1 LCHNSTPVGAGR
13 NRDSRRTVWRKETAI
28 GSKTWRALVLAI
40 LSAILLSTSPAL
52 ASDTSPLLQPLPFGF
67 EPNLGQTDQRV
78 KFLARSRGMTLF
90 VTATETVFVT
100 PRSAVW
106 MRLVGGSP
114 AAEVSGVDPLPG
126 RSHFLIGR
134 DPARWRTDAP
144 TFARVRS
151 RGVYRGIDVVH
162 YGTEDRQL
170 EYDFVVAPGADPR
183 VIKLAFDGVDGLTID
198 DGGGL
203 VLRVGETRLRLGK
216 PHVYQTSA
224 RGRRTVAGSWTL
236 HDGRTVGF
244 RLGPYDSRQALVIDP
259 SVSLATYVGGSGVDQ
274 AFAIALAG
282 DGSVFLTGNTVSADF
297 PTTAGS
303 FQPAS
308 GGAVDAFVVKLNP
321 TFTARVYSTY
331 LGGSGNDAG
340 RGIAVDSAGSAY
352 VTGFTTSANFPTT
365 VGAFQ
370 EDPPA
375 GEPAGTANAFVV
387 KLNPQGS
394 ALVYGTYLGGT
405 GSDIGLAI
413 AIDGSGGAY
422 VTGGTFSADFPV
434 TLGAAQ
440 VNLGGDRDAFVT
452 RLSPTGAA
460 LVFSTFLGGAGTD
473 VGNAITVDT
482 AGAAYVTGSTACAA
496 APCSTLTDFP
506 TTPGVIQ
513 AVRPPGEPAGVTDA
527 FVAKLGSLGGL
538 IYSTYLGGI
547 AADEGLGIVVD
558 DLGDAIVTGD
568 TASANFPFTA
578 GFPLFTGA
586 LQAFLTKLNPAA
598 SALLFSRPVPTGAS
612 LTGQTRDVLPS
623 APSLALGLARDSAA
637 RLYVVGS
644 EVRAG
649 GPQTDAFVIQF
660 GPSGTS
666 PSAQIFIGGT
676 GDDFGLAIAVDPGG
690 SDAFVA
696 GQTTSATGIA
706 TAGVV
711 QPALAGGVDGFVA
724 KVSGFN
730 EPPQDEGGGGGGSTC
745 LIATAAFGSPL
756 AREVAVL
763 RVFRDRVLVP
773 NPVGRALVAAY
784 YRLSPPLART
794 IAQHEALKTTT
805 RAMLRPAII
814 GAGFALVSPGLALV
828 VFAVGWSAF
837 VALVVAL
844 ALARRG
850 AGTRRVAVV
859 TAFVLAL
866 GLASAVAWLDS
877 GGPDAWST
885 RRLASATP
893 SDRALPAIV
902 QRVTAPAGIQQPGV
916 EHYEVDLN
924 RSADWP
930 PRFRVRPTLH
940 SGDLGYEIESDLADG
955 VLTAAGFIVIEPKA
969 AAAFGIDAG
978 DRILSI
984 NGYPPAG
991 GGMMSF
997 LLMQRDPDRTTLD
1010 VRLER
1015 RGAQMG
1021 RSIVVR

>member
-1 LCHNSTPVGAGR
+1 
-13 NRDSRRTVWRKETAI
+13 
-28 GSKTWRALVLAI
+28 
-40 LSAILLSTSPAL
+40 
-52 ASDTSPLLQPLPFGF
+52 
-67 EPNLGQTDQRV
+67 
-78 KFLARSRGMTLF
+78 MTLF

-100 PRSAVW
+100 PRSVVR
-106 MRLVGGSP
+106 MRLVGASP
-114 AAEVSGVDPLPG
+114 AEVSGVDPLPG

-134 DPARWRTDAP
+134 DPTRWRTDAP

-151 RGVYRGIDVVH
+151 RGVYRGIDLVH

-170 EYDFVVAPGADPR
+170 EYDLVVAPGADPR
-183 VIKLAFDGVDGLTID
+183 VIKLAFDGVDRLQLVNGV
-198 DGGGL
+198 L
-203 VLRVGETRLRLGK
+203 VLHVGETQLRLDK

-224 RGRRTVAGSWTL
+224 GGRRIVAGSWML
-236 HDGRTVGF
+236 QDGATVGF
-244 RLGPYDSRQALVIDP
+244 HLGPYDPRQELVIDP
-259 SVSLATYVGGSGVDQ
+259 TVALATYVGGGGVDQ

-297 PTTAGS
+297 PTTVGS
-303 FQPAS
+303 VQPAS
-308 GGAVDAFVVKLNP
+308 GGGVDAFVVKLNP
-321 TFTARVYSTY
+321 TFTARVYSTF
-331 LGGSGNDAG
+331 LGGAGNDAG
-340 RGIAVDSAGSAY
+340 RGIVVDAAGNAY

-365 VGAFQ
+365 TGAFQ
-370 EDPPA
+370 ETPPA

-387 KLNPQGS
+387 KLNPLGS

-422 VTGGTFSADFPV
+422 VTGGTFSADFPI

-440 VNLGGDRDAFVT
+440 LILGGDRDAFVT
-452 RLSPTGAA
+452 RLSPSGAG
-460 LVFSTFLGGAGTD
+460 LVYSTFLGGAGTD

-482 AGAAYVTGSTACAA
+482 TGTAYVTGSTTCAA

-513 AVRPPGEPAGVTDA
+513 AVRPPGEPAGVADA
-527 FVAKLGSLGGL
+527 FVTKLGALGGL

-558 DLGDAIVTGD
+558 DLGDAIVTGG
-568 TASANFPFTA
+568 TSSANFPFSA

-598 SALLFSRPVPTGAS
+598 SAVMFSRPVPTGATV
-612 LTGQTRDVLPS
+612 TGQTRDVLPS
-623 APSLALGLARDSAA
+623 APSLALGLARDNGGN
-637 RLYVVGS
+637 LYIVGS

-696 GQTTSATGIA
+696 GQTTSASGIA

-711 QPALAGGVDGFVA
+711 QPTLGGGVDGFVA

-730 EPPQDEGGGGGGSTC
+730 EPSSDDGGGGGGASGC

-773 NPVGRALVAAY
+773 SPVGRALVAAY
-784 YRLSPPLART
+784 YRLSPPLARV
-794 IAQHEALKTTT
+794 IAQHEALKTAT
-805 RAMLRPAII
+805 RVMLRPAII

-850 AGTRRVAVV
+850 AATRRAAFV

-940 SGDLGYEIESDLADG
+940 SGDLGYQIESDLADG
-955 VLTAAGFIVIEPKA
+955 VLTAAGFTVIEPKA

-991 GGMMSF
+991 GGMVSL

-1015 RGAQMG
+1015 RGTQMS

>member
-1 LCHNSTPVGAGR
+1 
-13 NRDSRRTVWRKETAI
+13 
-28 GSKTWRALVLAI
+28 
-40 LSAILLSTSPAL
+40 
-52 ASDTSPLLQPLPFGF
+52 
-67 EPNLGQTDQRV
+67 
-78 KFLARSRGMTLF
+78 MTLF

-100 PRSAVW
+100 PRSVVR
-106 MRLVGGSP
+106 MRLVGASP
-114 AAEVSGVDPLPG
+114 AEVSGVDPLPG

-134 DPARWRTDAP
+134 DPTRWRTDAP

-151 RGVYRGIDVVH
+151 RGVYRGIDLVH

-170 EYDFVVAPGADPR
+170 EYDLVVAPGADPR
-183 VIKLAFDGVDGLTID
+183 VIKLAFDGID
-198 DGGGL
+198 RLQLVNGVL
-203 VLRVGETRLRLGK
+203 VLHVGETQLRLDK

-224 RGRRTVAGSWTL
+224 GGRRIVAGSWML
-236 HDGRTVGF
+236 QDGATVGF
-244 RLGPYDSRQALVIDP
+244 HLGPYDPRQELVIDP
-259 SVSLATYVGGSGVDQ
+259 TVALATYVGGGGVDQ

-297 PTTAGS
+297 PTTVGS
-303 FQPAS
+303 VQPAS
-308 GGAVDAFVVKLNP
+308 GGGVDAFVVKLNP
-321 TFTARVYSTY
+321 TFTARVYSTF
-331 LGGSGNDAG
+331 LGGAGNDAG
-340 RGIAVDSAGSAY
+340 RGIAVDAAGNAY

-365 VGAFQ
+365 TGAFQ
-370 EDPPA
+370 ETPPA

-387 KLNPQGS
+387 KLNPLGS

-422 VTGGTFSADFPV
+422 VTGGTFSADFPI

-440 VNLGGDRDAFVT
+440 LILGGDRDAFVT
-452 RLSPTGAA
+452 RLSPSGAG
-460 LVFSTFLGGAGTD
+460 LVYSTFLGGAGTD

-482 AGAAYVTGSTACAA
+482 TGTAYVTGSTTCAA

-513 AVRPPGEPAGVTDA
+513 AVRPPGEPAGVADA
-527 FVAKLGSLGGL
+527 FVTKLGALGGL

-558 DLGDAIVTGD
+558 DLGDAIVTGG
-568 TASANFPFTA
+568 TSSANFPFSA

-598 SALLFSRPVPTGAS
+598 SAVMFSRPVPTGATV
-612 LTGQTRDVLPS
+612 TGQTRDVLPS
-623 APSLALGLARDSAA
+623 APSLALGLARDNGGN
-637 RLYVVGS
+637 LYIVGS

-696 GQTTSATGIA
+696 GQTTSASGIA

-711 QPALAGGVDGFVA
+711 QPTLGGGVDGFVA

-730 EPPQDEGGGGGGSTC
+730 EPSSDDGGGGGGASGC

-784 YRLSPPLART
+784 YRLSPPLARV
-794 IAQHEALKTTT
+794 IAQHEALKTAT
-805 RAMLRPAII
+805 RVMLRPAII

-850 AGTRRVAVV
+850 AATRRAAFV

-916 EHYEVDLN
+916 EHYDVN

-940 SGDLGYEIESDLADG
+940 SGDLGYQIESDLADG
-955 VLTAAGFIVIEPKA
+955 VLTAAGFTVIEPKA

-991 GGMMSF
+991 GGMVSL

-1015 RGAQMG
+1015 RGTQMS

>member
-1 LCHNSTPVGAGR
+1 
-13 NRDSRRTVWRKETAI
+13 
-28 GSKTWRALVLAI
+28 
-40 LSAILLSTSPAL
+40 
-52 ASDTSPLLQPLPFGF
+52 
-67 EPNLGQTDQRV
+67 
-78 KFLARSRGMTLF
+78 MTLF

-100 PRSAVW
+100 PRSVVR
-106 MRLVGGSP
+106 MRLVGASP
-114 AAEVSGVDPLPG
+114 AEVSGVDPLPG

-134 DPARWRTDAP
+134 DPTRWRTDAP

-151 RGVYRGIDVVH
+151 RGVYRGIDLVH

-170 EYDFVVAPGADPR
+170 EYDLVVAPGADPR
-183 VIKLAFDGVDGLTID
+183 VIKLAFDGVDRLQLVNGV
-198 DGGGL
+198 L
-203 VLRVGETRLRLGK
+203 VLHVGETQLRLDK

-224 RGRRTVAGSWTL
+224 GGRRIVAGSWML
-236 HDGRTVGF
+236 QDGATVGF
-244 RLGPYDSRQALVIDP
+244 HLGPYDPRQELVIDP
-259 SVSLATYVGGSGVDQ
+259 TVALATYVGGGGVDQ

-297 PTTAGS
+297 PTTVGS
-303 FQPAS
+303 VQPAS
-308 GGAVDAFVVKLNP
+308 GGGVDAFVVKLNP
-321 TFTARVYSTY
+321 TFTARVYSTF
-331 LGGSGNDAG
+331 LGGAGNDAG
-340 RGIAVDSAGSAY
+340 RGIVVDAAGNAY

-365 VGAFQ
+365 TGAFQ
-370 EDPPA
+370 ETPPA

-387 KLNPQGS
+387 KLNPLGS

-422 VTGGTFSADFPV
+422 VTGGTFSADFPI

-440 VNLGGDRDAFVT
+440 LILGGDRDAFVT
-452 RLSPTGAA
+452 RLSPSGAG
-460 LVFSTFLGGAGTD
+460 LVYSTFLGGAGTD

-482 AGAAYVTGSTACAA
+482 TGTAYVTGSTTCAA

-513 AVRPPGEPAGVTDA
+513 AVRPPGEPAGVADA
-527 FVAKLGSLGGL
+527 FVTKLGALGGL

-558 DLGDAIVTGD
+558 DLGDAIVTGG
-568 TASANFPFTA
+568 TSSANFPFSA

-598 SALLFSRPVPTGAS
+598 SAVMFSRPVPTGATV
-612 LTGQTRDVLPS
+612 TGQTRDVLPS
-623 APSLALGLARDSAA
+623 APSLALGLARDNGGN
-637 RLYVVGS
+637 LYIVGS

-696 GQTTSATGIA
+696 GQTTSASGIA

-711 QPALAGGVDGFVA
+711 QPTLGGGVDGFVA

-730 EPPQDEGGGGGGSTC
+730 EPSSDDGGGGGGAFGC

-773 NPVGRALVAAY
+773 SPVGRALVAAY
-784 YRLSPPLART
+784 YRLSPPLARV
-794 IAQHEALKTTT
+794 IAQHEALKTAT
-805 RAMLRPAII
+805 RVMLRPAII

-850 AGTRRVAVV
+850 AATRRAAFV

-940 SGDLGYEIESDLADG
+940 SGDLGYQIESDLADG
-955 VLTAAGFIVIEPKA
+955 VLTAAGFTVIEPKA

-991 GGMMSF
+991 GGMVSL

-1015 RGAQMG
+1015 RGTQMS

>member
-1 LCHNSTPVGAGR
+1 
-13 NRDSRRTVWRKETAI
+13 
-28 GSKTWRALVLAI
+28 
-40 LSAILLSTSPAL
+40 
-52 ASDTSPLLQPLPFGF
+52 
-67 EPNLGQTDQRV
+67 
-78 KFLARSRGMTLF
+78 MTLF

-100 PRSAVW
+100 PRSVVR
-106 MRLVGGSP
+106 MRLVGASP
-114 AAEVSGVDPLPG
+114 AEVSGVDPLPG

-134 DPARWRTDAP
+134 DPTRWRTDAP

-151 RGVYRGIDVVH
+151 RGVYRGIDLVH

-183 VIKLAFDGVDGLTID
+183 VIKLAFDGVDRLQLVNGV
-198 DGGGL
+198 L
-203 VLRVGETRLRLGK
+203 VLHVGETQLRLDK
-216 PHVYQTSA
+216 PHVYQNSA
-224 RGRRTVAGSWTL
+224 GGRRIVAGSWML
-236 HDGRTVGF
+236 QDGATVGF
-244 RLGPYDSRQALVIDP
+244 HLGPYDPRQELVIDP
-259 SVSLATYVGGSGVDQ
+259 TVALATYVGGGGVDQ

-297 PTTAGS
+297 PTTVGS
-303 FQPAS
+303 VQPAS
-308 GGAVDAFVVKLNP
+308 GGGVDAFVVKLNP
-321 TFTARVYSTY
+321 TFTARVYSTF
-331 LGGSGNDAG
+331 LGGAGNDAG
-340 RGIAVDSAGSAY
+340 RGIAVDAAGNAY

-365 VGAFQ
+365 TGAFQ
-370 EDPPA
+370 ETPPA

-387 KLNPQGS
+387 KLNPLGS

-422 VTGGTFSADFPV
+422 VTGGTFSADFPI

-440 VNLGGDRDAFVT
+440 LILGGDRDAFVT
-452 RLSPTGAA
+452 RLSPSGAG
-460 LVFSTFLGGAGTD
+460 LVYSTFLGGAGTD

-482 AGAAYVTGSTACAA
+482 TGTAYVTGSTTCAA

-513 AVRPPGEPAGVTDA
+513 AVRPPGEPAGVADA
-527 FVAKLGSLGGL
+527 FVTKLGALGGL

-558 DLGDAIVTGD
+558 DLGDAIVTGG
-568 TASANFPFTA
+568 TSSANFPFSA

-598 SALLFSRPVPTGAS
+598 SAVMFSRPVPTGATV
-612 LTGQTRDVLPS
+612 TGQTRDVLPS
-623 APSLALGLARDSAA
+623 APSLALGLARDNGGN
-637 RLYVVGS
+637 LYIVGS

-696 GQTTSATGIA
+696 GQTTSASGIA

-711 QPALAGGVDGFVA
+711 QPTLGGGVDGFVA

-730 EPPQDEGGGGGGSTC
+730 EPSSDDGGGGGGASGC

-756 AREVAVL
+756 ARQVAVL

-784 YRLSPPLART
+784 YRLSPPLARV
-794 IAQHEALKTTT
+794 IAQHEALKTAT
-805 RAMLRPAII
+805 RVMLRPAII

-850 AGTRRVAVV
+850 AATRRAAFV

-955 VLTAAGFIVIEPKA
+955 VLTAAGFTVIEPKA
-969 AAAFGIDAG
+969 AGAFGIDAG

-991 GGMMSF
+991 GGMVSL

-1015 RGAQMG
+1015 RGTQMS

>member
-1 LCHNSTPVGAGR
+1 
-13 NRDSRRTVWRKETAI
+13 
-28 GSKTWRALVLAI
+28 
-40 LSAILLSTSPAL
+40 
-52 ASDTSPLLQPLPFGF
+52 
-67 EPNLGQTDQRV
+67 
-78 KFLARSRGMTLF
+78 MTLF

-100 PRSAVW
+100 PRSVVR
-106 MRLVGGSP
+106 MRLVGASP
-114 AAEVSGVDPLPG
+114 AEVSGVDPLPG

-134 DPARWRTDAP
+134 DPTRWRTDAP

-151 RGVYRGIDVVH
+151 RGVYRGIDLVH

-170 EYDFVVAPGADPR
+170 EYDLVVAPGADPR
-183 VIKLAFDGVDGLTID
+183 VIKLAFDGVDRLQLVNGV
-198 DGGGL
+198 L
-203 VLRVGETRLRLGK
+203 VLHVGETQLRLDK

-224 RGRRTVAGSWTL
+224 GGRRIVAGSWML
-236 HDGRTVGF
+236 QDGATVGF
-244 RLGPYDSRQALVIDP
+244 HLGPYDPRQELVIDP
-259 SVSLATYVGGSGVDQ
+259 TVALATYVGGGGVDQ

-297 PTTAGS
+297 PTTVGS
-303 FQPAS
+303 VQPAS
-308 GGAVDAFVVKLNP
+308 GGGVDAFVVKLNP
-321 TFTARVYSTY
+321 TFTARVYSTF
-331 LGGSGNDAG
+331 LGGAGNDAG
-340 RGIAVDSAGSAY
+340 RGIVVDAAGNAY

-365 VGAFQ
+365 TGAFQ
-370 EDPPA
+370 ETPPA

-387 KLNPQGS
+387 KLNPLGS

-422 VTGGTFSADFPV
+422 VTGGTFSADFPI

-440 VNLGGDRDAFVT
+440 LILGGDRDAFVT
-452 RLSPTGAA
+452 RLSPSGAG
-460 LVFSTFLGGAGTD
+460 LVYSTFLGGAGTD

-482 AGAAYVTGSTACAA
+482 TGTAYVTGSTTCAA

-513 AVRPPGEPAGVTDA
+513 AVRPPGEPAGVADA
-527 FVAKLGSLGGL
+527 FVTKLGALGGL

-558 DLGDAIVTGD
+558 DLGDAIVTGG
-568 TASANFPFTA
+568 TSSANFPFSA

-598 SALLFSRPVPTGAS
+598 SAVMFSRPVPTGATV
-612 LTGQTRDVLPS
+612 TGQTRDVLPS
-623 APSLALGLARDSAA
+623 APSLALGLARDNGGN
-637 RLYVVGS
+637 LYIVGS

-696 GQTTSATGIA
+696 GQTTSASGIA

-711 QPALAGGVDGFVA
+711 QPTLGGGVDGFVA

-730 EPPQDEGGGGGGSTC
+730 EPSSDDGGGGGGASGC

-784 YRLSPPLART
+784 YRLSPPLARV
-794 IAQHEALKTTT
+794 IAQHEALKTAT
-805 RAMLRPAII
+805 RVMLRPAII

-850 AGTRRVAVV
+850 AATRRAAFV

-940 SGDLGYEIESDLADG
+940 SGDLGYQIESDLADG
-955 VLTAAGFIVIEPKA
+955 VLTAAGFTVIEPKA

-991 GGMMSF
+991 GGMVSL

-1015 RGAQMG
+1015 RGTQMS

>member
-1 LCHNSTPVGAGR
+1 
-13 NRDSRRTVWRKETAI
+13 
-28 GSKTWRALVLAI
+28 
-40 LSAILLSTSPAL
+40 
-52 ASDTSPLLQPLPFGF
+52 
-67 EPNLGQTDQRV
+67 
-78 KFLARSRGMTLF
+78 MTLF
-90 VTATETVFVT
+90 VTATETVFAT
-100 PRSAVW
+100 PRSVVR
-106 MRLVGGSP
+106 MRLVGASP
-114 AAEVSGVDPLPG
+114 AEVSGVDPLPG

-134 DPARWRTDAP
+134 DPTRWRTDAP

-151 RGVYRGIDVVH
+151 RGVYRGIDLVH

-170 EYDFVVAPGADPR
+170 EYDLVVAPGADPR
-183 VIKLAFDGVDGLTID
+183 VIKLAFDRVDRLQLVNGV
-198 DGGGL
+198 L
-203 VLRVGETRLRLGK
+203 VLHVGETQLRLDK

-224 RGRRTVAGSWTL
+224 GGRRIVAGSWML
-236 HDGRTVGF
+236 QDGATVGF
-244 RLGPYDSRQALVIDP
+244 HLGPYDPRQELVIDP
-259 SVSLATYVGGSGVDQ
+259 TVALATYVGGGGVDQ

-297 PTTAGS
+297 PTTVGS
-303 FQPAS
+303 VQPAS
-308 GGAVDAFVVKLNP
+308 GGGVDAFVVKLNP
-321 TFTARVYSTY
+321 TFTARVYSTF
-331 LGGSGNDAG
+331 LGGAGNDAG
-340 RGIAVDSAGSAY
+340 RGIVVDAAGNAY

-365 VGAFQ
+365 TGAFQ
-370 EDPPA
+370 ETPPA

-387 KLNPQGS
+387 KLNPLGS

-422 VTGGTFSADFPV
+422 VTGGTFSADFPI

-440 VNLGGDRDAFVT
+440 LILGGDRDAFVT
-452 RLSPTGAA
+452 RLSPSGAG
-460 LVFSTFLGGAGTD
+460 LVYSTFLGGAGTD

-482 AGAAYVTGSTACAA
+482 TGTAYVTGSTTCAA

-513 AVRPPGEPAGVTDA
+513 AVRPPGEPAGVADA
-527 FVAKLGSLGGL
+527 FVTKLGALGGL

-558 DLGDAIVTGD
+558 DLGDAIVTGG
-568 TASANFPFTA
+568 TSSANFPFSA

-598 SALLFSRPVPTGAS
+598 SAVMFSRPVPTGATV
-612 LTGQTRDVLPS
+612 TGQTRDVLPS
-623 APSLALGLARDSAA
+623 APSLALGLARDNGGN
-637 RLYVVGS
+637 LYIVGS

-696 GQTTSATGIA
+696 GQTTSASGIA

-711 QPALAGGVDGFVA
+711 QPTLGGGVDGFVA

-730 EPPQDEGGGGGGSTC
+730 EPSSDDGGGGGGASGC

-784 YRLSPPLART
+784 YRLSPPLARV
-794 IAQHEALKTTT
+794 IAQHEALKTAT
-805 RAMLRPAII
+805 RVMLRPAII

-850 AGTRRVAVV
+850 AATRRAAFV

-940 SGDLGYEIESDLADG
+940 SGDLGYQIESDLADG
-955 VLTAAGFIVIEPKA
+955 VLTAAGFTVIEPKA

-991 GGMMSF
+991 GGMVSL

-1015 RGAQMG
+1015 RGTQMS

>member
-1 LCHNSTPVGAGR
+1 V
-13 NRDSRRTVWRKETAI
+13 
-28 GSKTWRALVLAI
+28 SKAWLALVLVV
-40 LSAILLSTSPAL
+40 LSPIVLATTPALGSSTSPDL
-52 ASDTSPLLQPLPFGF
+52 RPLPFSF
-67 EPNLGQTDQRV
+67 EPNLGQTDPRV

-100 PRSAVW
+100 PRSVVR
-106 MRLVGGSP
+106 MRLVGASP
-114 AAEVSGVDPLPG
+114 AEVSGVDPLPG

-134 DPARWRTDAP
+134 DPTRWRTDAP

-151 RGVYRGIDVVH
+151 RGVYRGIDLVH

-183 VIKLAFDGVDGLTID
+183 VIKLAFDGVDRLQLVNGV
-198 DGGGL
+198 L
-203 VLRVGETRLRLGK
+203 VLHVGETQLRLDK

-224 RGRRTVAGSWTL
+224 GGRRIVAGSWML
-236 HDGRTVGF
+236 QDGATVGF
-244 RLGPYDSRQALVIDP
+244 HLGPYDLRQELVIDP
-259 SVSLATYVGGSGVDQ
+259 TVALATYVGGGGVDQ
-274 AFAIALAG
+274 AFGIALAG

-297 PTTAGS
+297 PTTVGS
-303 FQPAS
+303 VQPAS
-308 GGAVDAFVVKLNP
+308 GGGVDAFVVKLNP
-321 TFTARVYSTY
+321 TFTARVYSTF
-331 LGGSGNDAG
+331 LGGAGNDAG
-340 RGIAVDSAGSAY
+340 RGIAVDAAGNAY

-365 VGAFQ
+365 TGAFQ
-370 EDPPA
+370 ETPPA

-387 KLNPQGS
+387 KLNPLGS
-394 ALVYGTYLGGT
+394 ALIYGTYLGGT

-422 VTGGTFSADFPV
+422 VTGGTLSADFPI

-440 VNLGGDRDAFVT
+440 LILGGDRDAFVT
-452 RLSPTGAA
+452 RLSPSGAG
-460 LVFSTFLGGAGTD
+460 LVYSTFLGGAGTD

-482 AGAAYVTGSTACAA
+482 TGTAYVTGSTTCAA

-513 AVRPPGEPAGVTDA
+513 AVRPPGEPAGVADA
-527 FVAKLGSLGGL
+527 FVTKLGALGGL

-558 DLGDAIVTGD
+558 DLGDAIVTGG
-568 TASANFPFTA
+568 TSSANFPFSA

-598 SALLFSRPVPTGAS
+598 SAVMFSRPVPTGATV
-612 LTGQTRDVLPS
+612 TGQTRDGLPS
-623 APSLALGLARDSAA
+623 APSLALGLARDNGGN
-637 RLYVVGS
+637 LYIVGS

-696 GQTTSATGIA
+696 GQTTSASGIA

-711 QPALAGGVDGFVA
+711 QPTLGGGVDGFVA

-730 EPPQDEGGGGGGSTC
+730 EPSSDDGGGGGGASGC

-784 YRLSPPLART
+784 YRLSPPLARV
-794 IAQHEALKTTT
+794 IAQYEALKTAT
-805 RAMLRPAII
+805 RVMLRPAII

-837 VALVVAL
+837 VALIVAL

-850 AGTRRVAVV
+850 AATRRAAVV
-859 TAFVLAL
+859 TAVVLAL
-866 GLASAVAWLDS
+866 GLASAVVWLDS

-885 RRLASATP
+885 RRLPSATP

-955 VLTAAGFIVIEPKA
+955 VLTAAGFTVIEPKA

-991 GGMMSF
+991 GGMVSF

-1015 RGAQMG
+1015 SGTQMG
-1021 RSIVVR
+1021 RSIVIR

>member
-1 LCHNSTPVGAGR
+1 
-13 NRDSRRTVWRKETAI
+13 
-28 GSKTWRALVLAI
+28 
-40 LSAILLSTSPAL
+40 
-52 ASDTSPLLQPLPFGF
+52 
-67 EPNLGQTDQRV
+67 
-78 KFLARSRGMTLF
+78 MTLF

-100 PRSAVW
+100 PRSVVR
-106 MRLVGGSP
+106 MRLVGASP
-114 AAEVSGVDPLPG
+114 AEVSGVDPLPG

-134 DPARWRTDAP
+134 DPTRWRTDAP

-151 RGVYRGIDVVH
+151 RGVYRGIDLVH

-170 EYDFVVAPGADPR
+170 EYDLVVAPGADPR
-183 VIKLAFDGVDGLTID
+183 VIKLAFDGVDRLQLVNGV
-198 DGGGL
+198 L
-203 VLRVGETRLRLGK
+203 VLHVGETQLRLDK

-224 RGRRTVAGSWTL
+224 GGRRIVAGSWML
-236 HDGRTVGF
+236 QDGATVGF
-244 RLGPYDSRQALVIDP
+244 HLGPYDPRQELVIDP
-259 SVSLATYVGGSGVDQ
+259 TVALATYVGGGGVDQ

-297 PTTAGS
+297 PTTVGS
-303 FQPAS
+303 VQPAS
-308 GGAVDAFVVKLNP
+308 GGGVDAFVVKLNP
-321 TFTARVYSTY
+321 TFTARVYSTF
-331 LGGSGNDAG
+331 LGGAGNDAG
-340 RGIAVDSAGSAY
+340 RGIAVDAAGNAY

-365 VGAFQ
+365 TGAFQ
-370 EDPPA
+370 ETPPA

-387 KLNPQGS
+387 KLNPLGS

-422 VTGGTFSADFPV
+422 VTGGTFSADFPI

-440 VNLGGDRDAFVT
+440 LIPGGDRDAFVT
-452 RLSPTGAA
+452 RLSPSGAG
-460 LVFSTFLGGAGTD
+460 LVYSTFLGGAGTD

-482 AGAAYVTGSTACAA
+482 TGTAYVTGSTTCAA

-513 AVRPPGEPAGVTDA
+513 AVRPPGEPAGVADA
-527 FVAKLGSLGGL
+527 FVTKLGALGGL

-558 DLGDAIVTGD
+558 DLGDAIVTGG
-568 TASANFPFTA
+568 TSSANFPFSA

-598 SALLFSRPVPTGAS
+598 SAVMFSRPVPTGATV
-612 LTGQTRDVLPS
+612 TGQTRDVLPS
-623 APSLALGLARDSAA
+623 APSLALGLARDNGGN
-637 RLYVVGS
+637 LYIVGS

-696 GQTTSATGIA
+696 GQTTSASGIA

-711 QPALAGGVDGFVA
+711 QPTLGGGVDGFVA

-730 EPPQDEGGGGGGSTC
+730 EPSSDDGGGGGGASGC

-784 YRLSPPLART
+784 YRLSPPLARV
-794 IAQHEALKTTT
+794 IAQHEALKTAT
-805 RAMLRPAII
+805 RVMLRPAII

-850 AGTRRVAVV
+850 AATRRAAFV

-940 SGDLGYEIESDLADG
+940 SGDLGYQIESDLADG
-955 VLTAAGFIVIEPKA
+955 VLTAAGFTVIEPKA

-991 GGMMSF
+991 GGMVSL

-1015 RGAQMG
+1015 RGTQMS